1 MLMRRLSGTL
11 AFGTTMLR
19 MPFFREALTASW
31 STLAWKLKLRSN
43 LPTLRSEI
51 QYCDFGASVFGASL
65 AGSETGTA
73 SADDSAAAEALAGA
87 SSSSTVGWCDFTLL
101 SSEEEVAVSS
111 WPAGFSEASTTAV
124 GRVPDSVCRS
134 ERPL

>member
-19 MPFFREALTASW
+19 MPFFKEALTASW

-43 LPTLRSEI
+43 RPTLRSEI
-51 QYCDFGASVFGASL
+51 QYCDLGASVFSASL
-65 AGSETGTA
+65 GGSEVGTD

-87 SSSSTVGWCDFTLL
+87 SSSSTVGWCDFTLR
-101 SSEEEVAVSS
+101 SSDTGGAASS
-111 WPAGFSEASTTAV
+111 WLADFSEASTTAE

-134 ERPL
+134 